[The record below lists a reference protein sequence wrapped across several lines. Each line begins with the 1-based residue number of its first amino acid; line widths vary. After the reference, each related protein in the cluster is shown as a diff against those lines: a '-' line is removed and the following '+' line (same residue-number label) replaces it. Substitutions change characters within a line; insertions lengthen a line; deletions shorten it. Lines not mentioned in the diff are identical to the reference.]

1 MTPSPITLVDRIS
14 RAVFRFLGSLPMSLQ
29 RRMGGTAIRIDGQE
43 LHPTAQLGLRL
54 LNLLAAD
61 TFESKPIAE
70 GRIELTREAWIFGD
84 TPHVAEIRNF
94 SIDGPHGPIP
104 VRLYRPA
111 QATTAAPLL
120 VYYHGGGWVL
130 GDLESGDSVM
140 RHLANRTGACFLS
153 VDYRLA
159 PEHRFPVGIEDS
171 LCAFDYAVT
180 HAAEFGCDPALVGI
194 CGESA
199 GGNIAAV
206 LSQMTAQRARDDES
220 APTPAFQM
228 LFQPVTD
235 LSSKHPS
242 YQLFSSGFFLTESQM
257 DWYKDKYLS
266 SAEEAHDP
274 QVSPLLAVD
283 LANLCPAYVAVSGF
297 DPLRDEGEAYAAR
310 LQEAGVPTVLRRF
323 SAHTHGLINATGP
336 GFVAQE
342 MLLEIAGALN
352 TLVAFARARG
362 KPPTTD
368 ATVGK

>member
-1 MTPSPITLVDRIS
+1 MSQTHITRADRIARS
-14 RAVFRFLGSLPMSLQ
+14 LFRFLGNLPMGLQ
-29 RRMGGTAIRIDGQE
+29 RKLGGTAIRIDGQE

-54 LNLLAAD
+54 LNLLAAE
-61 TFESKPIAE
+61 TFESKPIAA

-84 TPHVAEIRNF
+84 TPHVAEIQNF

-111 QATTAAPLL
+111 QATADSALV

-130 GDLESGDSVM
+130 GDLQSGDSM
-140 RHLANRTGACFLS
+140 LRHLANRTGVCFLS
-153 VDYRLA
+153 VEYRLA

-171 LCAFDYAVT
+171 LCAFDYAVA
-180 HAAEFGCDPALVGI
+180 HAAQFGCDPALVGLA
-194 CGESA
+194 GESA

-206 LSQMTAQRARDDES
+206 LSQMTAQRARSDAS
-220 APTPAFQM
+220 AASPAFQV

-242 YQLFSSGFFLTESQM
+242 YRLFSSGFFLTEAQM
-257 DWYKDKYLS
+257 DWYKDKYLG
-266 SAEEAHDP
+266 SADEALDP
-274 QVSPLLAVD
+274 RVSPLLAED
-283 LANLCPAYVAVSGF
+283 LAGLCPAYVAVSGF

-310 LQEAGVPTVLRRF
+310 LQQAGVPTVLRRF
-323 SAHTHGLINATGP
+323 SGHTHGLINATGT

-352 TLVAFARARG
+352 TLVAFARTRG
-362 KPPTTD
+362 
-368 ATVGK
+368 GKRPDPEHST